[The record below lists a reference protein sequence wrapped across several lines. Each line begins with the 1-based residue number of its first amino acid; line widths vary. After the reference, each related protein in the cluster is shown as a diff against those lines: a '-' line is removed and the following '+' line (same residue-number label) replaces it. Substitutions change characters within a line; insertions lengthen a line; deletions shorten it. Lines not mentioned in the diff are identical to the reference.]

1 MAETMVLEAQ
11 PRTQYGS
18 HHAAKLRKGGQV
30 PAVLYGHKEA
40 TVALALSRDDLTK
53 AIRKGAR
60 VLDLKTDGG
69 TQKALISEI
78 QWDHLGVELVHV
90 DFKRV
95 DVNERIH
102 VSVPVELRGI
112 APGVT
117 GGGVLDQPLHTLHV
131 ECLAISIPPSIRV
144 NIAELQIGM
153 SIHVRELHL
162 PEGVQALD
170 DAESI
175 VVAVKQPQVEA
186 EAAAAPAAA
195 AAESAEPEVIG
206 RKAAEEEA
214 EAE

>member
-1 MAETMVLEAQ
+1 MAETLVLDAQ
-11 PRTQYGS
+11 PRSQHGS
-18 HHAAKLRKGGQV
+18 HFAAKLRKQGKV

-40 TVALALSRDDLTK
+40 TLSLTVSHDDLAK

-69 TQKALISEI
+69 LQKALISEL
-78 QWDHLGVELVHV
+78 QWDHLGVDLLHA

-95 DVNERIH
+95 DINERIK
-102 VSVPVELRGI
+102 VSVPIELRGV

-117 GGGVLDQPLHTLHV
+117 GGGVLDQPIHALHV

>member
-11 PRTQYGS
+11 PRTKHGS
-18 HHAAKLRKGGQV
+18 RHAEKLRKQGQV

-40 TVALALSRDDLTK
+40 TISLALDSDGLTK

-102 VSVPVELRGI
+102 VSVRLELRGI

-117 GGGVLDQPLHTLHV
+117 GGGVLDQPLHELHV
-131 ECLAISIPPSIRV
+131 ECLAISIPQSIRV
-144 NIAELQIGM
+144 NIGELQIG
-153 SIHVRELHL
+153 SALHVRDLHL
-162 PEGVQALD
+162 PEGVTPLD
-170 DAESI
+170 DPDA
-175 VVAVKQPQVEA
+175 VVVMVKQPQVE
-186 EAAAAPAAA
+186 EAPAPAAA
-195 AAESAEPEVIG
+195 PVAEGAAEPEVIG
-206 RKAAEEEA
+206 RKAAEEEG

>member
-1 MAETMVLEAQ
+1 MAETMVLDAQ

-18 HHAAKLRKGGQV
+18 RHAAKLRKGGKV

-40 TVALALSRDDLTK
+40 TVALALDRDDLTK

-78 QWDHLGVELVHV
+78 QWDHLGVDLVHV

-117 GGGVLDQPLHTLHV
+117 GGGVLEQPMHALHV
-131 ECLAISIPPSIRV
+131 ECLAISIPQSIRV
-144 NIAELQIGM
+144 NIGELQIGGA
-153 SIHVRELHL
+153 IHVSELHL
-162 PEGVQALD
+162 PEGVTPLD
-170 DAESI
+170 DPES
-175 VVAVKQPQVEA
+175 VVVTVKQPLVE
-186 EAAAAPAAA
+186 EAAPAAPAAA
-195 AAESAEPEVIG
+195 EGTAEPEVIG
-206 RKAAEEEA
+206 RKAAEEEG

>member
-11 PRTQYGS
+11 PRTKHGS
-18 HHAAKLRKGGQV
+18 RHAEKLRKQGQV

-40 TVALALSRDDLTK
+40 TISLALDSDGLTK

-117 GGGVLDQPLHTLHV
+117 GGGVLEQPMHALHV
-131 ECLAISIPPSIRV
+131 ECLAISIPQSIRV
-144 NIAELQIGM
+144 NIGELQIGGA
-153 SIHVRELHL
+153 IHVSELHL
-162 PEGVQALD
+162 PEGVTALD
-170 DAESI
+170 DPES
-175 VVAVKQPQVEA
+175 VVVTVKQPLVE
-186 EAAAAPAAA
+186 EAAPAAPAAA
-195 AAESAEPEVIG
+195 EGAAEPEVIG
-206 RKAAEEEA
+206 RKAAEEEG

>member
-11 PRTQYGS
+11 PRTKHGS
-18 HHAAKLRKGGQV
+18 HHAEKLRKAGKV
-30 PAVLYGHKEA
+30 PAVLYGHKEV
-40 TVALALSRDDLTK
+40 TVSLALSRDDLTK

-69 TQKALISEI
+69 TQKALISEV
-78 QWDHLGVELVHV
+78 QWDHLGVDLVHV

-95 DVNERIH
+95 DINERIH
-102 VSVPVELRGI
+102 VSVPIELRGI

-131 ECLAISIPPSIRV
+131 ECLAISIPQSIRV
-144 NIAELQIGM
+144 NIAELQIG
-153 SIHVRELHL
+153 SAIHVREVHL
-162 PEGVQALD
+162 PEGVTALD
-170 DAESI
+170 DPDAL
-175 VVAVKQPQVEA
+175 VVTVKQPQVE
-186 EAAAAPAAA
+186 EAAPAAPAAA
-195 AAESAEPEVIG
+195 AEGTAEPEVIG

>member
-11 PRTQYGS
+11 PRTTRGS
-18 HHAAKLRKGGQV
+18 HHAEKLRKRGQV

-40 TVALALSRDDLTK
+40 TLSLALNRDDLTK

-78 QWDHLGVELVHV
+78 QWDHLGVDLIHV

-95 DVNERIH
+95 DVNERIQ
-102 VSVPVELRGI
+102 VSVAIELRGI

-117 GGGVLDQPLHTLHV
+117 GGGVLEQPMHTLHV
-131 ECLAISIPPSIRV
+131 ECLAISIPQSIRV
-144 NIAELQIGM
+144 NIGELQIGAA
-153 SIHVRELHL
+153 IHVRELHL
-162 PEGVQALD
+162 PEGVTPLD
-170 DAESI
+170 DPES
-175 VVAVKQPQVEA
+175 VVVTVKQPLVE
-186 EAAAAPAAA
+186 EAAPAAPAAA
-195 AAESAEPEVIG
+195 EGTAEPEVIG
-206 RKAAEEEA
+206 RKAAEEEG

>member
-1 MAETMVLEAQ
+1 MAETMELEAR

-40 TVALALSRDDLTK
+40 TVALALNRDDLTK

-117 GGGVLDQPLHTLHV
+117 GGGVLEQPMHALHV
-131 ECLAISIPPSIRV
+131 ECLAISIPQSIRV
-144 NIAELQIGM
+144 NIGELQIGGA
-153 SIHVRELHL
+153 IHVSELHL
-162 PEGVQALD
+162 PEGVAALD
-170 DAESI
+170 DPES
-175 VVAVKQPQVEA
+175 VVVTVKQPQVEEA
-186 EAAAAPAAA
+186 AAAAPAAA
-195 AAESAEPEVIG
+195 EETAEPEVIG
-206 RKAAEEEA
+206 RKAAEEEG